1 MRKLRC
7 LVHYYT
13 FRIPITDEE
22 FISGELHE
30 DIERIQAHIEE
41 NHNCKIKEVKQR
53 E

>member
-7 LVHYYT
+7 VVHDNT
-13 FRIPITDEE
+13 FQIPITDEE
-22 FISGELHE
+22 FLSGTMHE
-30 DIERIQAHIEE
+30 DVERIQAHVDE